1 VRREQTRAHQN
12 SFSRE
17 GKISSLGII
26 SSNTNERVGKT
37 RDGKSFSSPLPR
49 VRQSRLEKQKKTKK
63 RKHYNTYTYK
73 MRVVSQQMM
82 RASTSFAEGAFL
94 FLQETLSRECK
105 TNCASSAAQSEFCSF
120 FGCSLAFFIPL
131 LKF

>member
-1 VRREQTRAHQN
+1 

-49 VRQSRLEKQKKTKK
+49 VRQSRLEAKEDQEK
-63 RKHYNTYTYK
+63 
-73 MRVVSQQMM
+73 
-82 RASTSFAEGAFL
+82 
-94 FLQETLSRECK
+94 ETL
-105 TNCASSAAQSEFCSF
+105 QHVH
-120 FGCSLAFFIPL
+120 I
-131 LKF
+131 